1 MSKLVKS
8 ILNDVKDE
16 TTELTKK
23 MFDSA
28 FSSFPYI
35 ILSILVITY
44 ALYYLYYYLNVKNS
58 IRR

>member
-1 MSKLVKS
+1 MKS
-8 ILNDVKDE
+8 MLNDVKDE